1 MYLNK
6 IDQWNSLSDFLSNMI
21 IKYADV
27 LDIESLSAPVTDTEG
42 INIIDNAK
50 KSKENNIRKDIEIK
64 EIA

>member
-1 MYLNK
+1 MNK

-27 LDIESLSAPVTDTEG
+27 LDIESLSAPATDTEG
-42 INIIDNAK
+42 TNIIDNPK
-50 KSKENNIRKDIEIK
+50 KSKENNIREDIEIK

>member
-27 LDIESLSAPVTDTEG
+27 LDIESLSAPATDTEDT
-42 INIIDNAK
+42 NIIDNPK

-64 EIA
+64 EIE